1 MLQEGPRLT
10 QNSLQTKWDE
20 TQTYGCRSKAIFQY
34 LTLNSQGFTSSF
46 PSEPC
51 VCVCV
56 CILRSSALG
65 CSSSY
70 VCVDLTSKFPHPPSL
85 CCNLNNV
92 IRVSITLFRW
102 RFTSCQWGEWGTWKR
117 RSWLANAARRQEIL
131 NYGNRFACCL
141 LVSAI
146 RV

>member
-1 MLQEGPRLT
+1 MATSFHKDFTNTLKQLRKRQSCSKKARVLHRIHYRPNEMKHKHMAAGLKLYFSILHSIHRVLHLPFLQ
-10 QNSLQTKWDE
+10 SH
-20 TQTYGCRSKAIFQY
+20 
-34 LTLNSQGFTSSF
+34 
-46 PSEPC
+46 

-102 RFTSCQWGEWGTWKR
+102 RFTSCQ
-117 RSWLANAARRQEIL
+117 
-131 NYGNRFACCL
+131 
-141 LVSAI
+141 
-146 RV
+146 